1 MERMPP
7 TKVFQGKKYF
17 VVEDLVKI
25 LSLTPLSVRTYLSSG
40 KIKSIKVGM
49 RYYVAEKDLIDFL
62 NGGRFT
68 KPDEFASQV
77 NEAIR
82 RTFEANVEWL
92 AFRVKELIIKDLT
105 ANIIEQLKK
114 ADQINVRSTE
124 FEPKEKTAERI
135 QKTEKVKKD
144 FQEAKQI

>member
-17 VVEDLVKI
+17 IVEDLVKI

-62 NGGRFT
+62 DGGRFT

-92 AFRVKELIIKDLT
+92 AHRVKELIIDDLT
-105 ANIIEQLKK
+105 KNFRDNLKEISQIAGIPEGVNKIIEDRKKKLKK
-114 ADQINVRSTE
+114 E
-124 FEPKEKTAERI
+124 FS
-135 QKTEKVKKD
+135 KV
-144 FQEAKQI
+144 

>member
-7 TKVFQGKKYF
+7 TKVFQGKRYF
-17 VVEDLVKI
+17 IVEDLAKI
-25 LSLTPLSVRTYLSSG
+25 LSLTPLSVRNYLSSG

-62 NGGRFT
+62 DGGRFT

-92 AFRVKELIIKDLT
+92 AHRVKELIIDDLT
-105 ANIIEQLKK
+105 K
-114 ADQINVRSTE
+114 AYRGDITKIDRTV
-124 FEPKEKTAERI
+124 
-135 QKTEKVKKD
+135 
-144 FQEAKQI
+144 

>member
-7 TKVFQGKKYF
+7 TKIFQGKKYF
-17 VVEDLVKI
+17 IVEDLVKI

-62 NGGRFT
+62 DGGRFT

-92 AFRVKELIIKDLT
+92 AHRVKELIITDLT
-105 ANIIEQLKK
+105 KNITEKLIKV
-114 ADQINVRSTE
+114 DQINVRSTE
-124 FEPKEKTAERI
+124 FGSKEKTAERI
-135 QKTEKVKKD
+135 RKTEVIKKDFEKVK
-144 FQEAKQI
+144 